1 MTVVQLVFLAS
12 AVVTLIAAVM
22 VVSSPNLIH
31 AALWLVL
38 ALGGV
43 AILFLLLEAAFLAA
57 VQVAIYIG
65 AIAILVIFA
74 VMLTR
79 RLTTE
84 PGGQVNRSWWLAA
97 PAAVILF
104 AGLVV
109 LFSQVPSFQAAPPAL
124 VREPSTMV
132 VELGR
137 ALVEADGFVLP
148 FEVASVL
155 LLAAMIGAIVIA
167 LPSSVPAG
175 PAPAQAD
182 EETGR

>member
-1 MTVVQLVFLAS
+1 MTVLQVAFLAS
-12 AVVTLIAAVM
+12 AVVTLVAAVM

-43 AILFLLLEAAFLAA
+43 AVLFLLLEAAFLAA

-84 PGGQVNRSWWLAA
+84 AGGQVNRTWWLAA

-104 AGLVV
+104 SGLVV

-124 VREPSTMV
+124 AREPSTMV

-137 ALVEADGFVLP
+137 ALVEAEGFVLP

-167 LPSSVPAG
+167 LPPSPAP

>member
-1 MTVVQLVFLAS
+1 MTVVQIIFVITALVTFL
-12 AVVTLIAAVM
+12 AAVM
-22 VVSSPNLIH
+22 VVASPNLIH

-38 ALGGV
+38 TLGGV
-43 AILFLLLEAAFLAA
+43 AVLFLLLEAAFLAV

-79 RLTTE
+79 QVST
-84 PGGQVNRSWWLAA
+84 GAASQVNRTWWLAA

-104 AGLVV
+104 AGLIV
-109 LFSQVPSFQAAPPAL
+109 LFSQVAGFQALAEPLVKEPATL
-124 VREPSTMV
+124 VV
-132 VELGR
+132 DLGR
-137 ALVEADGFVLP
+137 ALVDAQGYVLP

-167 LPSSVPAG
+167 LP
-175 PAPAQAD
+175 PAPTG
-182 EETGR
+182 EEKSA

>member
-1 MTVVQLVFLAS
+1 VTILQGVFVVI
-12 AVVTLIAAVM
+12 AVVTLVAAVM
-22 VVSSPNLIH
+22 VVGSPNLIH

-38 ALGGV
+38 TLGGV
-43 AILFLLLEAAFLAA
+43 AILFLLLEASFLAV

-79 RLTTE
+79 SPAGE
-84 PGGQVNRSWWLAA
+84 AAGQANRYRWLAA
-97 PAAVILF
+97 PAAVVLF
-104 AGLVV
+104 AGLIV
-109 LFSQVPSFQAAPPAL
+109 LFSQVPAFQATPAPLVKEPATL
-124 VREPSTMV
+124 VV
-132 VELGR
+132 DLGR

-167 LPSSVPAG
+167 LPPA
-175 PAPAQAD
+175 A
-182 EETGR
+182 ETNGASPP